1 MAAEASERPPCT
13 GTRSAGNL
21 RAMAEVVASSLA
33 PPKAHSL
40 EDGRRLRSQPLP
52 AVVLISSDE
61 ERDLATSS
69 ALAGNSLRPQAHTS
83 RDLARDVWQLGLH
96 WLLLNVARANNRR

>member
-1 MAAEASERPPCT
+1 MSGKPLLHGSRP
-13 GTRSAGNL
+13 AGKL
-21 RAMAEVVASSLA
+21 TAVLQAVASGVTPS
-33 PPKAHSL
+33 KAHSL
-40 EDGRRLRSQPLP
+40 EDLRRLRTEERSELLP

-61 ERDLATSS
+61 ERDLATRSV
-69 ALAGNSLRPQAHTS
+69 LAGNSLRPQAHTS